1 MIYKGIHNFHIED
14 TNNPGNYSDVRVDI
28 KYNRSL
34 SLSLDKKRLLNR
46 IEQCYISKELQERY
60 HELVSER
67 KILKD
72 LLWTSED
79 ESDDDIQYLRDID
92 NEIDSIVNKTLKE
105 KGISDIIDAL
115 QMPLKT
121 IVSQLDSAPRNIM
134 GLLNTIEKRY

>member
-1 MIYKGIHNFHIED
+1 M
-14 TNNPGNYSDVRVDI
+14 
-28 KYNRSL
+28 
-34 SLSLDKKRLLNR
+34 
-46 IEQCYISKELQERY
+46 QERY

-92 NEIDSIVNKTLKE
+92 NEIDFIVNKTLKE